1 MKFSENGIKML
12 IALEGE
18 RLKAYL
24 DSAGIWTIGVGHT
37 NPVDGVKI
45 GKNTVITREKSRELL
60 REDLKRFEICVNRY
74 VHKVLTQFEYDALVI
89 FVFNIGCSGFTS
101 STVLTRLNKLEPPE
115 RVAEAVSWWNKATVK
130 GQKVVIPGLNNR
142 RKAEIDLY
150 LRGRYVGLS

>member
-1 MKFSENGIKML
+1 MRFSENGIKML

-18 RLKAYL
+18 KLKAYL
-24 DSAGIWTIGVGHT
+24 DSAGIWTIGVGHIGS
-37 NPVDGVKI
+37 VDGVKI
-45 GKNTVITREKSRELL
+45 SRSTVITREKSRELL

-89 FVFNIGCSGFTS
+89 FVFNIGCSGFTT
-101 STVLTRLNKLEPPE
+101 STALTRLNRLEPPE
-115 RVAEAVSWWNKATVK
+115 RVTEAMSWWNKATVK

-150 LRGRYVGLS
+150 LRGRYVGVN